1 MNDLDTI
8 TVKVS
13 DLYEQVKLMMQ
24 DKMDVVEIS
33 ILEADEDFPEIGASI
48 SLSARKETDGYDTDY
63 DDVYSV

>member
-1 MNDLDTI
+1 MDTI

-48 SLSARKETDGYDTDY
+48 SLSARKKTDGYDTDY

>member
-1 MNDLDTI
+1 MDKI

-13 DLYEQVKLMMQ
+13 DLYEQVKLMK
-24 DKMDVVEIS
+24 DDGMDVVEVS
-33 ILEADEDFPEIGASI
+33 ILEADDDFPEIGASI